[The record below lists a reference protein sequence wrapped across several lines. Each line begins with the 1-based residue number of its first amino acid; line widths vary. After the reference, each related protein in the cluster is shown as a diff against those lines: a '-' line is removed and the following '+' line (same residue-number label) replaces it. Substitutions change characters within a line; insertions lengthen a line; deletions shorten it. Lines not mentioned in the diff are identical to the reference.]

1 MLVITDSK
9 KYAEKYFIIPH
20 SWQRVNWTILNQN
33 LEKLP
38 HCLFD
43 TQEIFVAEV
52 ESDSIWKYCFVA
64 KHSKESQYK
73 ILIDTAREANDL
85 PSGILCLAGSGD
97 NFKGHRNRNWI
108 SMPGNLHLSAYLKP
122 NQAVDHFHVGFTI
135 LSAISVVQTLDKIPG
150 LKTKAAI
157 KWVNDIFFG
166 DGKVSGVITQTQTK
180 GENVSD
186 LFIGIGLNVETVPKL
201 EFDFVTRK
209 ATSIKKHMNDKTKVH
224 EAAVL
229 NNLMRALSNNY
240 SILLDGDYKHILDFY
255 KDRSNV
261 IGKNIVVYSD
271 PVKGKTEKI
280 KEGKVIAIGENLEL
294 FLEGED
300 EPITWGRIFLSEFL

>member
-1 MLVITDSK
+1 MFIITDSK
-9 KYAEKYFIIPH
+9 SYSKQNFAFSP
-20 SWQRVNWTILNQN
+20 NWKGQQQFNLPQN
-33 LEKLP
+33 LKKLSKLIFTSKK
-38 HCLFD
+38 LFSC
-43 TQEIFVAEV
+43 EI
-52 ESDSIWKYCFVA
+52 ESNLFWKYCFVA

-73 ILIDTAREANDL
+73 ILIDAAREANDL

-135 LSAISVVQTLDKIPG
+135 LSAISIVQTLDKIPG

-157 KWVNDIFFG
+157 KWVNDIFLG

-201 EFDFVTRK
+201 QADFVTRK
-209 ATSIKKHMNDKTKVH
+209 ATSIQKHMDGKTKIH
-224 EAAVL
+224 QTAML

-240 SILLDGDYKHILDFY
+240 SILLDGGYKHILDFY
-255 KDRSNV
+255 RDRSNV
-261 IGKNIVVYSD
+261 IGKNITLYSD
-271 PVKGKTEKI
+271 PVDGKTEKI

-300 EPITWGRIFLSEFL
+300 EPITRGRIFLSEI

>member
-20 SWQRVNWTILNQN
+20 SWQRANWTILNQN
-33 LEKLP
+33 LEKLL
-38 HCLFD
+38 HRLFD

-52 ESDSIWKYCFVA
+52 EYDPIWKYCFIA

-73 ILIDTAREANDL
+73 TLIDAAREVTDL

-122 NQAVDHFHVGFTI
+122 NQAIDHFHVGFTI
-135 LSAISVVQTLDKIPG
+135 LLAISVIQTLDKIPG

-157 KWVNDIFFG
+157 KWVNDIFLG

-186 LFIGIGLNVETVPKL
+186 LFIGIGLNIETAPKL
-201 EFDFVTRK
+201 QADFITRK
-209 ATSIKKHMNDKTKVH
+209 ATSIQKHMDGKTKIH
-224 EAAVL
+224 QAAVL

-240 SILLDGDYKHILDFY
+240 SILLDGGYKHILDFY
-255 KDRSNV
+255 RDRSNV
-261 IGKNIVVYSD
+261 IGKNITLYSD
-271 PVKGKTEKI
+271 PVEGKTEKI
-280 KEGKVIAIGENLEL
+280 KEGKVLSIGENLEL
-294 FLEGED
+294 FLESED
-300 EPITWGRIFLSEFL
+300 EPITHGRIFLSEI